1 MNILGW
7 IVLGAIAGYIA
18 GLVVRGDEQ
27 ARGDRPHRAW
37 RRRGDRRGLLIA
49 AAFFSIGDPI
59 QGALDLRAL
68 AVAVIAGVAVVVVVN
83 VITGRRGS
91 DAGPV

>member
-18 GLVVRGDEQ
+18 GLILPGDEQ
-27 ARGDRPHRAW
+27 LGAIGHIVLGVVGAIV
-37 RRRGDRRGLLIA
+37 GGFIA

-68 AVAVIAGVAVVVVVN
+68 AASVVAGVAVVVVVN
-83 VITGRRGS
+83 LITGRRGP
-91 DAGPV
+91 DAGPA

>member
-18 GLVVRGDEQ
+18 GLIVRGDEQ
-27 ARGDRPHRAW
+27 LGAIGHIVLGVVGAIV
-37 RRRGDRRGLLIA
+37 GGFIA

-68 AVAVIAGVAVVVVVN
+68 GVSVAAAVVVVVVVN
-83 VITGRRGS
+83 LITGRRGS